1 MKPVTQHRRR
11 TWPARKI
18 TAGMHAK
25 GVTHVSMAAQLGC
38 SRSNVSQV
46 VVGLTKSWRVARAI
60 AALLDLQPWDIWP
73 RIYATPEQAPARST
87 DAPTTGSN
95 TGPTALAS

>member
-18 TAGMHAK
+18 TAGMHAH
-25 GVTHVSMAAQLGC
+25 GVTHVSLAAQLGC

-46 VVGLTKSWRVARAI
+46 VGGLTKSWAVARAI
-60 AALLDLQPWDIWP
+60 AAVIGLQPWDIWP
-73 RIYATPEQAPARST
+73 RIYAAPALGPAMST
-87 DAPTTGSN
+87 DAPMTAPTA
-95 TGPTALAS
+95 GPTALAS